1 MEFCCQHRCFQRN
14 KFVWI
19 WWVYGIL
26 QTQTLR
32 SFDSFDCFFH
42 LQKQQQYNLAGHMYA
57 CRFWQQRLENSPSR
71 LDSQLY
77 NCFRVAKFCSRE
89 TLTTFWTQTGL
100 NLNLWVFFSVSMV
113 FRRKWVWTW
122 TLEILRTSEPLSLF
136 FSLQFIFF
144 RNKWVWKFW
153 TWIWKI
159 IQTHFFLLNL
169 WKFSVSAPPVQHS
182 CMATAQGWHALQSR
196 QFHFHFNHMWNPHV
210 CIQALRSKQKGVIAS
225 CSFAV
230 LNYTAEYI
238 YI

>member
-14 KFVWI
+14 NFVWI

-100 NLNLWVFFSVSMV
+100 NLNLWLVFFRVHGFQKKMSLDLDIGDLENLWASEFV
-113 FRRKWVWTW
+113 F
-122 TLEILRTSEPLSLF
+122 F
-136 FSLQFIFF
+136 LQFIFF
-144 RNKWVWKFW
+144 RDKWVWRFC
-153 TWIWKI
+153 TWVWRIL
-159 IQTHFFLLNL
+159 QTLFF
-169 WKFSVSAPPVQHS
+169 
-182 CMATAQGWHALQSR
+182 
-196 QFHFHFNHMWNPHV
+196 
-210 CIQALRSKQKGVIAS
+210 
-225 CSFAV
+225 
-230 LNYTAEYI
+230 
-238 YI
+238 